1 MIYTVTLNPSL
12 DYIVSVTDLNLGTT
26 NRTTNEL
33 LYPGGKG
40 INVSI
45 VLNNLGIES
54 KILGFTAGFTGREI
68 RRKIKEIGLSENF
81 IDVNE
86 GMSRINIK
94 IRSNQETEVNGMGPK
109 LTEENIKNLYEQ
121 LDALTEGD
129 VLVLSGSI
137 PSGLSSTLYQDIMK
151 RYKDKRLLIAVDAS
165 KDLLTNVLPLNP
177 FVIKP
182 NKQELEEILD
192 IKLNDTQDTVIYAK
206 KLQETGARNVIV
218 SMAGNG
224 AVLVTE
230 DGDTFYTK
238 PPVGKAV
245 NSVGAG
251 DSMLAGFLYGYLTFK
266 DYEKAFYY
274 SVCTGSA
281 SAFSEGLATKDAVER
296 LLAKIP

>member
-94 IRSNQETEVNGMGPK
+94 IRSNEETEVNGMGPK

>member
-94 IRSNQETEVNGMGPK
+94 IRSNEETEVNGMGPK

-182 NKQELEEILD
+182 NQQELEEILD
-192 IKLNDTQDTVIYAK
+192 IKLNDTQDGVIYAK

>member
-94 IRSNQETEVNGMGPK
+94 IRSNEETEVNGMGPK

-192 IKLNDTQDTVIYAK
+192 IKLNDTQDAVIYAK
-206 KLQETGARNVIV
+206 KLQEMGARNVMV

-224 AVLVTE
+224 AMLVTE
-230 DGDTFYTK
+230 GGDTFYTK
-238 PPVGKAV
+238 PPVGKVV

-281 SAFSEGLATKDAVER
+281 SAFSEGLATKDEVER
-296 LLAKIP
+296 LLAEIP